1 MRKPPKYLSL
11 KRPKLRQSW
20 NIHNLYNL
28 SRATG
33 EEMCFS
39 RDRTFFQQKWSAKAR
54 TRGYHGEHVPEKK
67 WKRMFSRRLKKAV
80 DMPPSYLAAHDGSEQ
95 ASGRGSGLTT
105 SQPSASDY
113 WAKPKEAQSNPIYKR
128 VVKMRQGTSVLE
140 MLEAPLSG
148 VTPLMQMTFAPLE
161 RRLDTAI
168 FRSLFA
174 SSIRQA
180 RQFVVHGAVKVNG
193 KKMVY
198 PSYQLN
204 PGDMFQVDVA
214 KVLQATGPPQTPHDK
229 SSVLG
234 MLKNN
239 EDKYQKMEQS
249 LLSLKAKEAKKAQ
262 ASATP
267 AEGEADAEVE
277 AKAEAS
283 TDTVAETE
291 AAAGAPAEEG
301 AVAEDAAPAEEK
313 KALSPEDALELRRL
327 RLECALL
334 PIKLVLREKDVRG
347 NREHREKMAM
357 RIRNFKDRIGYVL
370 SPGSGRNLDINELID
385 GLKLEMK
392 TLNMLRDDEETR
404 EKEQRETP
412 KDHAQHL
419 DQRKALLHKALEVFN
434 VKNKKDVINAVG
446 FDNLSAKDLS
456 SVRKILTQDQENPV
470 DETKPYK
477 TPWMPR
483 PFMSPWAFVPRY
495 LEVNPNICAA
505 VYLRHPV
512 ARRGYAEVPTPF
524 SFFTN
529 QLAHTWY
536 AERGGA

>member
-1 MRKPPKYLSL
+1 
-11 KRPKLRQSW
+11 
-20 NIHNLYNL
+20 
-28 SRATG
+28 
-33 EEMCFS
+33 
-39 RDRTFFQQKWSAKAR
+39 
-54 TRGYHGEHVPEKK
+54 
-67 WKRMFSRRLKKAV
+67 
-80 DMPPSYLAAHDGSEQ
+80 
-95 ASGRGSGLTT
+95 
-105 SQPSASDY
+105 
-113 WAKPKEAQSNPIYKR
+113 
-128 VVKMRQGTSVLE
+128 
-140 MLEAPLSG
+140 
-148 VTPLMQMTFAPLE
+148 
-161 RRLDTAI
+161 
-168 FRSLFA
+168 
-174 SSIRQA
+174 
-180 RQFVVHGAVKVNG
+180 
-193 KKMVY
+193 MVY

-239 EDKYQKMEQS
+239 ESKYQKMEQS
-249 LLSLKAKEAKKAQ
+249 LLSLKAKEVARAQ

-267 AEGEADAEVE
+267 AEGEAESESE
-277 AKAEAS
+277 AKAEAEAEAP
-283 TDTVAETE
+283 TGAAAKEGAVAETE
-291 AAAGAPAEEG
+291 AAADAADASTEG
-301 AVAEDAAPAEEK
+301 SAVAEGAAPAEEK
-313 KALSPEDALELRRL
+313 RVLSPEDALELRRL

-334 PIKLVLREKDVRG
+334 PIKLVLREKEVRG
-347 NREHREKMAM
+347 YREHREKMAM

-370 SPGSGRNLDINELID
+370 STGSGRNLDLNELID
-385 GLKLEMK
+385 DLKLEMK

-404 EKEQRETP
+404 EKEQGETP

-456 SVRKILTQDQENPV
+456 SLRKILTQDQENPV

-477 TPWMPR
+477 TPWVPR

-495 LEVNPNICAA
+495 LEVNHNICAA

-524 SFFTN
+524 SFFTS